1 MYSEYLDFV
10 EKNFE
15 KCFSEK
21 NYVSE
26 NPVKITSRIDSSV
39 TFIGSAIS
47 TMKKYVLSDSI
58 GENGRFIIQNSIRTQ
73 ALKKIQTSEYSM
85 FGSYFKALGALVEYQ
100 KLENLVNDT
109 FDYLIKYL
117 KISFEDIV
125 IRINSKDKDLL
136 NSIKNIDQR
145 IIREYDTFEEK
156 YYKHKYGLES
166 EEITGRNF
174 NIGVRKK
181 GTSTFLDIGNII
193 VMENKKMQLAVELAL
208 GNCTISMSYF
218 GTNSTVSGSRISDV
232 FEVNTIEK
240 TKFADALIVVA
251 VLLFEGI
258 NNIKSHRW
266 FEYNFRKYCKSI
278 FYWKEKLNINYERI
292 AEYIRNFLIFEYN
305 SNITLSNKE
314 IIYYISKGDSTN

>member
-1 MYSEYLDFV
+1 M
-10 EKNFE
+10 
-15 KCFSEK
+15 
-21 NYVSE
+21 
-26 NPVKITSRIDSSV
+26 
-39 TFIGSAIS
+39 
-47 TMKKYVLSDSI
+47 
-58 GENGRFIIQNSIRTQ
+58 
-73 ALKKIQTSEYSM
+73 
-85 FGSYFKALGALVEYQ
+85 
-100 KLENLVNDT
+100 
-109 FDYLIKYL
+109 
-117 KISFEDIV
+117 
-125 IRINSKDKDLL
+125 
-136 NSIKNIDQR
+136 NSIKNIAQR

-266 FEYNFRKYCKSI
+266 FEYNFRKYCKAI
-278 FYWKEKLNINYERI
+278 FYWKEKLNVNYERI